1 MQKPVKVPV
10 KGSGQNLRVSI
21 ESPQSGWMAM
31 SLHAGDQTL
40 AMSVSHSPAD
50 SLLDLMDALSAV
62 LTGGEEKIVRW
73 NCEPDEYDFIFT
85 TDADKMQIRVTHYPD
100 HRREKNDAQI
110 IFSLQDSA
118 LNVCLPFWTALRDLR
133 RRVEVNEFARH
144 WRRDFPS
151 GAMQRLTK
159 AIKAAKRETTSLTYT
174 I

>member
-85 TDADKMQIRVTHYPD
+85 TASDEVQFDVAHFPD
-100 HRREKNDAQI
+100 HRRKGIDAQTVL
-110 IFSLQDSA
+110 SLQDSA
-118 LNVCLPFWTALRDLR
+118 LRVCLPFWTALRDLR
-133 RRVEVNEFARH
+133 RRVVVNEFARH
-144 WRRDFPS
+144 WRRDFPN

-159 AIKAAKRETTSLTYT
+159 AIKAAKRENSSLTFT